1 MEKTITIDGKDVRFK
16 SNGATPIKY
25 QMQFRKN
32 FFAEI
37 LKLNKLGKLKNI
49 DEMDDDVIDT
59 LDFNVFYN
67 IAWTFAKTADASV
80 PDPEKWLESFDEFP
94 IFDFITELQ
103 EMIMANIQSSK
114 KK

>member
-1 MEKTITIDGKDVRFK
+1 MEKTITIDSKEVRFK

-32 FFAEI
+32 YFAEI

-49 DEMDDDVIDT
+49 DEMEDDVIDA
-59 LDFNVFYN
+59 LDFTVFYN
-67 IAWTFAKTADASV
+67 IAWTFAKTSDASI
-80 PDPEKWLESFDEFP
+80 PEPEKWLESFDEFP
-94 IFDFITELQ
+94 ILDFITELQ

>member
-1 MEKTITIDGKDVRFK
+1 MEKTVTIDGKEVRFK

-25 QMQFRKN
+25 KMQFRRD

-37 LKLNKLGKLKNI
+37 LKLHKLDKLKNI
-49 DEMDDDVIDT
+49 DEMDDDIIST
-59 LDFNVFYN
+59 LDFEVFYN
-67 IAWTFAKTADASV
+67 IAWTFAKTADASIG
-80 PDPEKWLESFDEFP
+80 DPEKWLESFDEFP

-103 EMIMANIQSSK
+103 EMIMANIQSK